1 MGPFYGFAAAAAR
14 RLREIKRLNE
24 SYTLVEALWGIG
36 GLTVMLK
43 KSLAVLAGLM
53 VTVAAYAATTSL
65 RPGHPDTYVVKQ
77 GDTLWSISAQFLTKP
92 WLWPEIWQAN
102 PQVHNPHLIYPGDVL
117 NLGYDSDHGPTLTL
131 QPRVRSS
138 AAPIPA
144 IPLSALKMFL
154 KDLRVMDSAAL
165 ARTPYVVAFEEDQ
178 LRGTPGQF
186 IYVRHLN
193 ARPGQRV
200 AVVRPTRIFRQYN
213 NDVSKTY
220 PDKPMDR
227 VAHDLDSNVA
237 LGAGPWQENFRG
249 DRHLGGGVAE
259 LGTEVTV
266 IGTAEVLRGG
276 DPASLLLT
284 DSTREIRKGDR
295 LLPIDDKPYDAYYY
309 PHAPKVLPQRAHV
322 IALTG
327 ALSAAGKWQVVA
339 LSAGTADGI
348 DNGTTFSILHPG
360 DRIHDDVSGDSMRRS
375 MGEHVRLPDEYVG
388 HVMVFRSFAHVSYAL
403 IMDSLRPVRIGDNLA
418 MPQ

>member
-1 MGPFYGFAAAAAR
+1 
-14 RLREIKRLNE
+14 
-24 SYTLVEALWGIG
+24 
-36 GLTVMLK
+36 MLK
-43 KSLAVLAGLM
+43 KSLAVFAGLM
-53 VTVAAYAATTSL
+53 VTLAAYAATSTAL

-77 GDTLWSISAQFLTKP
+77 GDTLWDISARFLTQP

-117 NLGYDSDHGPTLTL
+117 NLGYDTAHGPTVKLE
-131 QPRVRSS
+131 PGVHSS

-154 KDLRVMDSAAL
+154 KDMRVMDSAAL
-165 ARTPYVVAFEEDQ
+165 ERTPYVVGFEEDQ

-186 IYVRHLN
+186 IYVRKLN
-193 ARPGQRV
+193 AVPGQRW
-200 AVVRPTRIFRQYN
+200 AVVRPTRIFRQYP
-213 NDVSKTY
+213 DDISKTY
-220 PDKPMDR
+220 PDKPMDQ
-227 VAHDLDSNVA
+227 VAHELDSNVEMW
-237 LGAGPWQENFRG
+237 AGPWQENFRG
-249 DRHLGGGVAE
+249 DGHLRYGGGE
-259 LGTEVTV
+259 IGTEVTV

-309 PHAPKVLPQRAHV
+309 PHAPHALPAHAHV

-327 ALSAAGKWQVVA
+327 ALSAAGKRQIVA
-339 LSAGTADGI
+339 LSAGAADGI
-348 DNGTTFSILHPG
+348 DNGTTFSVLHPG

-388 HVMVFRSFAHVSYAL
+388 HIMVFRTFDHVSYGL
-403 IMDSLRPVRIGDNLA
+403 IMDSLRPVRVGDNLA
-418 MPQ
+418 MPE